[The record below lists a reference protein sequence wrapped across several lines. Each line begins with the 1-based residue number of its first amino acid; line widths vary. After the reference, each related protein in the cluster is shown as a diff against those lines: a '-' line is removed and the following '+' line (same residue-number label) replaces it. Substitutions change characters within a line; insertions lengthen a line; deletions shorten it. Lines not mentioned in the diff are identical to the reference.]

1 MEIPKVI
8 ITNQKTIVNFDS
20 FENQVGLSSY
30 DLALISLNKIT
41 NESKS
46 YLNDYSS
53 ILFQSKLSLNCLL
66 YNGFIYYLNKVDI

>member
-8 ITNQKTIVNFDS
+8 ITNQKKIVNLDS

-41 NESKS
+41 DESKS
-46 YLNDYSS
+46 YLKDSS
-53 ILFQSKLSLNCLL
+53 RITFS
-66 YNGFIYYLNKVDI
+66 I

>member
-8 ITNQKTIVNFDS
+8 ITNQKKIVNLDA

-41 NESKS
+41 NKSKS
-46 YLNDYSS
+46 YLNDSS
-53 ILFQSKLSLNCLL
+53 RITFS
-66 YNGFIYYLNKVDI
+66 I

>member
-8 ITNQKTIVNFDS
+8 INNSKKIVNLDS

-41 NESKS
+41 NKSKS
-46 YLNDYSS
+46 CLDDSS
-53 ILFQSKLSLNCLL
+53 
-66 YNGFIYYLNKVDI
+66 

>member
-8 ITNQKTIVNFDS
+8 ITNQQKTVNLDS

-41 NESKS
+41 NKRKS
-46 YLNDYSS
+46 YLNDSS
-53 ILFQSKLSLNCLL
+53 RITFS
-66 YNGFIYYLNKVDI
+66 I

>member
-8 ITNQKTIVNFDS
+8 IPNKKKIVNLDS

-41 NESKS
+41 NKSKS
-46 YLNDYSS
+46 YLNDSS
-53 ILFQSKLSLNCLL
+53 IITFS
-66 YNGFIYYLNKVDI
+66 I

>member
-8 ITNQKTIVNFDS
+8 ITNQKELVNLDS

-41 NESKS
+41 NKSKS
-46 YLNDYSS
+46 YLYDSS
-53 ILFQSKLSLNCLL
+53 RITFS
-66 YNGFIYYLNKVDI
+66 I

>member
-8 ITNQKTIVNFDS
+8 ITNQQKIVNLDS

-41 NESKS
+41 NKSKS
-46 YLNDYSS
+46 YLNDSS
-53 ILFQSKLSLNCLL
+53 RITFS
-66 YNGFIYYLNKVDI
+66 I